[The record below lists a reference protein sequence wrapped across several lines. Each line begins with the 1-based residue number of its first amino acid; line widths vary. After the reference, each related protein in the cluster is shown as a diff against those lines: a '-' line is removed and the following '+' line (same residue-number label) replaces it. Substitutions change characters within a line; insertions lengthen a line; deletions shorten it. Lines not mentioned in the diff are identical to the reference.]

1 MKLLLEF
8 IFHRYM
14 NSLTV
19 LLGREPVWF
28 RGVGLSKIVYHLEF
42 VRKIIFISNNCQ
54 SQSKAE
60 RKQLL

>member
-19 LLGREPVWF
+19 LLGRKPVWF

-42 VRKIIFISNNCQ
+42 VRKFIFISNCQ